1 MVSNRLNGVNNMSRF
16 GKLNERQIK
25 YGFDYLHKDEPH
37 PKMVVEVMVIMY
49 SVLFILRIAAFVFSY
64 C

>member
-1 MVSNRLNGVNNMSRF
+1 MSRF

>member
-1 MVSNRLNGVNNMSRF
+1 MVCTLIPVITW
-16 GKLNERQIK
+16 QIK

-49 SVLFILRIAAFVFSY
+49 SILFILRIAAFVFSY